1 MRGTLG
7 AGKCDPPSAPRMDY
21 TTLGNTGLRVSVAGL
36 GCGGF
41 SRIGQGTGKSEA
53 ESIAIVRQ
61 ALDLGVNFID
71 TAAAY
76 GTESIVGKAIE
87 GVDRDS
93 VVISTKA
100 SVGRSGNVRSPEDVV
115 ASLDNSLRE
124 LRLDCID
131 VFHLHRVLPETYT
144 YVREALV
151 PALAVEQEKGK
162 FKFLGVTEAP
172 EDEEHQSLTQA
183 VEEDC
188 YRVIMVAYHM
198 LNQSARTQIL
208 PTALENGIGVLIMF
222 AVRLLFSEPGRLTR
236 VVRELAEQGRL
247 PAELSDEPEPLGF
260 LIHEAGAQSVI
271 DAAYR
276 YCRHTAGSDVV
287 LFGTGNPDHVEAN
300 VDSILRPP
308 LPAAGVEQLE
318 AVFGALTGVGLDRPG

>member
-1 MRGTLG
+1 
-7 AGKCDPPSAPRMDY
+7 MDY

-53 ESIAIVRQ
+53 ESVAIVKQ

-93 VVISTKA
+93 IVISTKA
-100 SVGRSGNVRSPEDVV
+100 SVGHGDALRSPEDVV
-115 ASLDNSLRE
+115 ASLDSSLRN

-131 VFHLHRVLPETYT
+131 VFHMHRVLPESYRH
-144 YVREALV
+144 VRQVIV
-151 PALAVEQEKGK
+151 PALAVEQQKGK

-172 EDEEHQSLTQA
+172 EDAEHESLTQA

-188 YRVIMVAYHM
+188 FRVIMVAFHM
-198 LNQSARTQIL
+198 LNQSARTQIF
-208 PTALENGIGVLIMF
+208 PTTVDNGIGVLIMF

-236 VVRELAEQGRL
+236 VVRELVDQRKL
-247 PAELSDEPEPLGF
+247 PAELRDESAPLGF
-260 LIHEAGAQSVI
+260 LVHEAGARSVI

-276 YCRHTAGSDVV
+276 YCRHTTGSDVV
-287 LFGTGNPDHVEAN
+287 LFGTGNPDHVAAN
-300 VDSILRPP
+300 VESIMRAP
-308 LPAAGVEQLE
+308 LPAADVQKLE
-318 AVFGALTGVGLDRPG
+318 LVYGALTGVGLDRPGQATR